1 MARRRAAVIDS
12 RPTRCRETGAWTCV
26 SCGASRCCDFSWRC
40 RGGCAGP
47 TRRCGR
53 SPCSRPVR
61 SRSARSTGRC
71 CCTWMAS
78 CASRMRTNA
87 ASTWSRDASRCW
99 WHSDGRPNRGPESG
113 LPTCR
118 HLPAVRRCDRPPV
131 RPGSRHDTAA
141 ARYHRR
147 ARRRYRHHAPYP
159 ADWRVSTLASRA
171 GMGTGGDGPARHR
184 GGVRD
189 VGRRRRNDDPQGPI
203 GNALPQGHP
212 LGQPHGEAAGSAG
225 LDRAV
230 GVQSSLFRSRG
241 VRLGAP
247 PGFSQGLEDSDIPG
261 RDRDQRAGAVAVNPA
276 PLGVFDSG
284 IGGLTVA
291 RAVFERLPHESV
303 IYFGDT
309 ARVPYGPKSPD
320 TVRRYSGEILTYLL
334 QRGVKALVVACNT
347 ISAQALDFLRERS
360 PVPLVGVIEPGA
372 RAAVQGTRSGR
383 IGVIGTAGTIASGA
397 YERAIKQLRPD
408 AAVCVQACPLF
419 VPLVEE
425 GWFDHSATELI
436 AREYLAP
443 LERAAVDVLVL
454 GCTHYPLVKPLLA
467 RVLGPGVTLVDS
479 AEETAKVVA
488 EDLTQRGL
496 AAAPNNRPT
505 HRFVVSDDEPHFRRV
520 GARFLGEKLQH
531 VEVVPLG

>member
-1 MARRRAAVIDS
+1 
-12 RPTRCRETGAWTCV
+12 
-26 SCGASRCCDFSWRC
+26 
-40 RGGCAGP
+40 
-47 TRRCGR
+47 
-53 SPCSRPVR
+53 
-61 SRSARSTGRC
+61 
-71 CCTWMAS
+71 MAS

-87 ASTWSRDASRCW
+87 ASGWSRDASRCW

-113 LPTCR
+113 FPTCR
-118 HLPAVRRCDRPPV
+118 HLPPVRRCDRPPV

-159 ADWRVSTLASRA
+159 ADWRVSTLAARA
-171 GMGTGGDGPARHR
+171 GMGTGSDGPARHR

-212 LGQPHGEAAGSAG
+212 LGQPPGEAAGSAG

-230 GVQSSLFRSRG
+230 GFQSSLLRSRG

-247 PGFSQGLEDSDIPG
+247 PGFSQGLEDSDVPG
-261 RDRDQRAGAVAVNPA
+261 RDRDQRAGAAAVNPA

-320 TVRRYSGEILTYLL
+320 TVRRYSGEILAYLL

-347 ISAQALDFLRERS
+347 ITAQALDYLKERA
-360 PVPLVGVIEPGA
+360 PVPLVGVSEPGA
-372 RAAVQGTRSGR
+372 RAAVQATRTGK

-397 YERAIKQLRPD
+397 YERAITALRPD
-408 AAVCVQACPLF
+408 ARVHAQPCPLF
-419 VPLVEE
+419 VPLVED
-425 GWFDHSATELI
+425 GWFDHPATELI
-436 AREYLAP
+436 ARQYLEP
-443 LERAAVDVLVL
+443 LRRAGVDVLVL
-454 GCTHYPLVKPLLA
+454 GCTHYPLMKPLLA
-467 RVLGPGVTLVDS
+467 RVMGQGVTLVDS
-479 AEETAKVVA
+479 AEETAKA
-488 EDLTQRGL
+488 AAQELEARGL
-496 AAAPNNRPT
+496 LAGDGR
-505 HRFVVSDDEPHFRRV
+505 HEHVFVVSDDEPHFRKV
-520 GARFLGEKLQH
+520 GARFLGEKLKQ